1 MEYVRSLDDL
11 MLQINGCRSNEA
23 VMKVFNI
30 LFPYDKPL
38 PRGQGDELTLSN
50 FYNDK
55 NPSGDPDLKECH
67 PDQLADNIENETG
80 NAVTEAIQKNR
91 VEDINDLLHLQQQML
106 ALQTANQMAMVNME
120 YKDEKIMQLTAELEQ
135 LKKSKAPVVLHND
148 TVALEEELQQV
159 KEEMELLKNNY
170 DQEVDRLKFQLTEVG
185 SGNVNN
191 NDVSSEEI
199 QSLREELAVSK
210 QKVRDLEQQFLQEK
224 ERNMQ
229 LRMKSGRAFMAALE
243 NPLTSGGK
251 IKTALYCPNDDNA
264 LMRMLQILDQIGGA
278 SIE

>member
-1 MEYVRSLDDL
+1 
-11 MLQINGCRSNEA
+11 
-23 VMKVFNI
+23 MKVFNI

-135 LKKSKAPVVLHND
+135 LKKSKAPVVLNND

-170 DQEVDRLKFQLTEVG
+170 DQEVDRLKSQLTEVG

-210 QKVRDLEQQFLQEK
+210 QKVRDLEQQFVQEK

-251 IKTALYCPNDDNA
+251 IKTALYCPDDDNA
-264 LMRMLQILDQIGGA
+264 LMRMLQILD
-278 SIE
+278 